1 MSKTTT
7 ESIPPSLLVS
17 ATYDGGKG
25 VVCLKFYEPKS
36 QRIMLLNDSTGHKPY
51 CYSKLSPGEL
61 GFLDERSDV
70 VRIDSVKRHDLVND
84 TDVVLSKIIVEDPLA
99 IGGSAGRSIRD
110 RVSTWESDIKYY
122 ENYLYDNDL
131 VVGRYYE
138 TSGGTLNPIDE
149 EIPADVQTALKSL
162 LWDRISEDSVVDAEE
177 FREYTEEWA
186 DLLNQPIP
194 AIRRL
199 AFDIEVESKEGRMPD
214 PNRPDNPVTAIGFAG
229 SGGFG
234 RVLVLRRKHTPTGD
248 NEMPSG
254 VDVTFYDETQEK
266 EMIRDAIQIITS
278 YPFVLT
284 YNGDDFDM
292 PYLYKRAMRLGIRTD
307 DIPLRVLRDSVTL
320 ARGVHIDLYR
330 TLSNRAIQVYAFGN
344 RYREYSLNSVSQAL
358 LGAKKINYG
367 MDLNDLNLYQT
378 ANYCYNDAL
387 LTYRLTSFN
396 NDILM
401 KLLVVISR
409 IAHMP
414 IDDIARVGVSQW
426 IRSLLY
432 YEHRRRRTLIPK
444 REDLDAKTADVR
456 NTAIIKDK
464 KYRGGLVVEPDE
476 GVHFDVTVMDFA
488 SLYPS
493 IIKVKNL
500 SYETVRCPHPE
511 CKSNMIPDTNHW
523 VCTKRN
529 GLESL
534 IVGSLRDLRVNY
546 YKSLSRNTNL
556 TSEQREQYTVV
567 SQALKVILNASYG
580 VMGAELFP
588 LYFLPAAEATTATG
602 RYIILQTIK
611 QCKARNIRVLYGDTD
626 SLFIKDP
633 TREQKQY
640 VIECAKRDHGVDL
653 EVDKEYRYVVLSSR
667 KKNYVGVTKGGDVHI
682 KGLTGKKSHTPPFIK
697 KLFGEVLGVLSGV
710 KNIDDFKRSKT
721 QVREKIAYWAHRV
734 QNRDIPLEDLA
745 FNIML
750 NRAPSEYTKT
760 TPQHIKAARLLE
772 GTREIRKGDI
782 ISYIKV
788 TSNLGV
794 KPVEL
799 ARSDEIDAKKYLE
812 FLEST
817 MDQIVSPMG
826 LDFDAIVGKPKQTSL
841 AQFFYSD

>member
-710 KNIDDFKRSKT
+710 QNIDDFKRSKT

>member
-234 RVLVLRRKHTPTGD
+234 RVLVLRRTHTPTGD

-546 YKSLSRNTNL
+546 YKSLSRNANL